1 MRAVGDGSRGTDAV
15 ALAAAQ
21 ASMESLQEAEH
32 PNCLFCGKGNPIGF
46 KLEFRVVKP
55 GAVRAAFPCGARF
68 QSYFETLHGGVTSA
82 LLDAAMTNALFS
94 LGVVAVT
101 GELTVRFLRP
111 VALGAEAEVT
121 AGVAAASRPLYNLTA
136 EIAQFGRVVARAR
149 AKFVDRE
156 WATAEAGGGAAAWA
170 VDRGW

>member
-1 MRAVGDGSRGTDAV
+1 M

-21 ASMESLQEAEH
+21 ATMESIQEAEH
-32 PNCLFCGKGNPIGF
+32 PGCLFCGKGNPIGF
-46 KLEFRVVKP
+46 RLDFSVVRP

-121 AGVAAASRPLYNLTA
+121 ARVEEASRPPLYRLGA
-136 EIAQFGRVVARAR
+136 EIAQFGRVVARGR

-156 WATAEAGGGAAAWA
+156 WATAEEGGGAAAW
-170 VDRGW
+170 VIDRGW